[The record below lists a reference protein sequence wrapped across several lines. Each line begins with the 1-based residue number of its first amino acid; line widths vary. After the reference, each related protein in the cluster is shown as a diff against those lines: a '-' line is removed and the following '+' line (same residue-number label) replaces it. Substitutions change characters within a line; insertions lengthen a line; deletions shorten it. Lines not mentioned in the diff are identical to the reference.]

1 MKAPDVY
8 TIAQALSD
16 REQVKLY
23 DMLRES
29 ILKKQSPAKKN
40 RKVADFSVEDAIR
53 FLLNNHIK

>member
-40 RKVADFSVEDAIR
+40 RKVTDFSVEDAIR